1 VIVETAPVDPLSFV
15 QYGILGVILIML
27 LTGWLWAKP
36 AVEEMQ
42 KRHAEERKLWEDR
55 ILPTMERLSRELDKN
70 AQEMRINT
78 NELAEAIRF
87 LERRSGPDSDR
98 R

>member
-1 VIVETAPVDPLSFV
+1 MLEAAPTVDPLSFL

-42 KRHAEERKLWEDR
+42 KRHAEERKLWEER
-55 ILPTMERLSRELDKN
+55 ILPTMDRLSARLE
-70 AQEMRINT
+70 IN
-78 NELAEAIRF
+78 NHRLAKVIKLRGGNVEQDEA
-87 LERRSGPDSDR
+87 DM
-98 R
+98 